1 MSFVIYKELY
11 HTLFYLTLTTASWG
25 GRWGIDI
32 SFQLWIESAEMS
44 EMEKMCRKVLG
55 SVIAVIPE
63 GRWEQ
68 GWMGRSRAA
77 PQSWQ
82 KPSRACRML
91 WGLAG
96 PSELSWVGAW
106 EPGLDTFLLAHLW
119 MRLPWE
125 GMWPWLRWLSSSER
139 QFPEGWWLSALLGAG
154 KECSRHEELG
164 GLPQWL
170 SR

>member
-1 MSFVIYKELY
+1 MSFAIYKELY

-32 SFQLWIESAEMS
+32 SCQLWVESAEMS

-63 GRWEQ
+63 GRREQ

-82 KPSRACRML
+82 KPSCPAGCSEA
-91 WGLAG
+91 GLALQHCPG
-96 PSELSWVGAW
+96 L
-106 EPGLDTFLLAHLW
+106 EPGNQGLTRFC
-119 MRLPWE
+119 
-125 GMWPWLRWLSSSER
+125 WPICGRGC
-139 QFPEGWWLSALLGAG
+139 PG
-154 KECSRHEELG
+154 KECNLGWGDSLHQRGNSQRVDGWVLSWELG
-164 GLPQWL
+164 KSALGMK
-170 SR
+170 S